1 MSTKAL
7 QRLQCHHTRPAS
19 REAEATGGKSKR
31 QSWSSAAGR
40 IGIAATM
47 GSGAT
52 TSQSQPSDSRV
63 ARRWRWNRAGQG
75 REEAAEPTRMGEGQ
89 SSAGKMIQRRPA
101 RLLEK
106 RILAEW
112 RWQIY
117 PDQPR
122 PSFIDERA
130 RYLTGRGAPRAGG
143 AAYQGAC
150 NPAEDP
156 CRPRRGAGD
165 HTTKLMDTRWST
177 AANEGDPRQE
187 GQQRGAESCSPCA
200 VPEVRLFLL
209 LHPST
214 KTWTWPAGQE
224 VGHQELWGGDA

>member
-1 MSTKAL
+1 
-7 QRLQCHHTRPAS
+7 
-19 REAEATGGKSKR
+19 
-31 QSWSSAAGR
+31 
-40 IGIAATM
+40 
-47 GSGAT
+47 
-52 TSQSQPSDSRV
+52 
-63 ARRWRWNRAGQG
+63 
-75 REEAAEPTRMGEGQ
+75 MGEGQ
-89 SSAGKMIQRRPA
+89 SSAGKMIQKCLTSVKKAETKARKAARKKNPGGVEMADLPGPAEAVLHRR
-101 RLLEK
+101 K
-106 RILAEW
+106 GS
-112 RWQIY
+112 
-117 PDQPR
+117 QPR
-122 PSFIDERA
+122 RQE
-130 RYLTGRGAPRAGG
+130 TGRGAPGAGG

-177 AANEGDPRQE
+177 AANEGDPRQD
-187 GQQRGAESCSPCA
+187 GQQRGAESCSPGA